1 MSNKDANDI
10 IKLVESLQNS
20 DLLVDGAIEAV
31 KNEIKKED
39 EFLGALM
46 VSVTASLIAPI
57 ASSLIQ
63 PVASSLRNSI
73 TGKIQSGQKVIFT
86 VISIT
91 LMMKVL
97 EKGVTRVRKDYNNMN
112 NIKAV
117 NPAPS
122 FKQFWDY
129 LVFQLWN

>member
-1 MSNKDANDI
+1 
-10 IKLVESLQNS
+10 
-20 DLLVDGAIEAV
+20 
-31 KNEIKKED
+31 
-39 EFLGALM
+39 M

-57 ASSLIQ
+57 ACSVIQ

-86 VISIT
+86 VISIV

-97 EKGVTRVRKDYNNMN
+97 EKGVTRVRKDYNTTN
-112 NIKAV
+112 NINFV

-129 LVFQLWN
+129 